1 MGTMTLESD
10 VPADVLVDGVK
21 VGTTPISSLAIAIG
35 PHQVNFSHPQLG
47 QLQRLVTV
55 TASEPVK
62 LAVTFKQP

>member
-1 MGTMTLESD
+1 ML
-10 VPADVLVDGVK
+10 DGVK

-35 PHQVNFSHPQLG
+35 PHQVNFLNPQLG

-62 LAVTFKQP
+62 LSVTFKQP